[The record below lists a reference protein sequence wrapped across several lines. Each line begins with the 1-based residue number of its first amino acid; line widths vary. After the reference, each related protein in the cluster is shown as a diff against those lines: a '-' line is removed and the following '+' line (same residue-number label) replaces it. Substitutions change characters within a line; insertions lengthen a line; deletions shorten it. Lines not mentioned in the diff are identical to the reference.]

1 MRDSGTLD
9 PSNYTYN
16 RRHRFFSPVHACAH
30 FAQRRFDR
38 LRSASLSGISSCWAH
53 PVQRTNPCQRR
64 GRLPR
69 APVPET
75 SVPPVT
81 RVTPVTRLTRV
92 TPVTPVTPAMNVTGM
107 IVSIL
112 IETVTSPSARM
123 TQTQTRDVTERRTV
137 MIVMCVGRSEWAEV

>member
-1 MRDSGTLD
+1 M
-9 PSNYTYN
+9 
-16 RRHRFFSPVHACAH
+16 
-30 FAQRRFDR
+30 
-38 LRSASLSGISSCWAH
+38 
-53 PVQRTNPCQRR
+53 
-64 GRLPR
+64 
-69 APVPET
+69 
-75 SVPPVT
+75 T